1 MKPIAF
7 DFEKL
12 RSVEFGVCLD
22 TDGGETYRLVPAD
35 GTVQS
40 ALREM
45 LASTIGSLTTAGK
58 RVIEF
63 SPAEKYATTER
74 LWLSTESDLAH
85 KHATVFAS
93 ENLVT
98 DTHGL
103 DEPGEVISYFA
114 IFRDSKRN
122 KLMAFRKA
130 AQFKGVVKK
139 KNRMVALYDDTLK
152 IVPDQI
158 FKLDD
163 DFDFLIL
170 ADQILIWRPNGFIFT
185 ADMDSQIAA
194 CAAANVDRIATEVTC
209 VDFTGLRAFVA
220 NHKLAMRLVA
230 AIKSRGDLA
239 LISPLCLASECTDAG
254 VEYAMNDGKL
264 VPTDG
269 SEMGFLMLLDRRRYT
284 VTLIEEQPET
294 YEASSRHLATE

>member
-1 MKPIAF
+1 MNPITF
-7 DFEKL
+7 DFRTI
-12 RSVEFGVCLD
+12 RSVEFGVCLE
-22 TDGGETYRLVPAD
+22 TDAGESYRLVPAD
-35 GTVQS
+35 GTVQT

-45 LASTIGSLTTAGK
+45 LATTIGALIKDGK
-58 RVIEF
+58 TIQEF
-63 SPAEKYATTER
+63 SPAEKYSTTER
-74 LWLSTESDLAH
+74 LWLTTNSDLAQ
-85 KHATVFAS
+85 KHSAVFAT

-103 DEPGEVISYFA
+103 DEPGTVISYFA
-114 IFRDSKRN
+114 IFRDANRN

-139 KNRMVALYDDTLK
+139 KNRMVALYDNTLK

-185 ADMDSQIAA
+185 ADMDSHIAA

-209 VDFTGLRAFVA
+209 VDFSGLRDFVA
-220 NHKLAMRLVA
+220 KHKLAMRLVA
-230 AIKSRGDLA
+230 AIKSRGDLGR
-239 LISPLCLASECTDAG
+239 ISPVCLASECTDAG
-254 VEYAMNDGKL
+254 VEYSMKNERLLPKN
-264 VPTDG
+264 G

-294 YEASSRHLATE
+294 YEAASRHLASE